1 MHRRGLFLSVL
12 LIAVFIAAFAF
23 LSDSLIKKADAA
35 TLGAAKVTLA
45 NSRLSYKAGVATGS
59 SGSSVVTIDSS
70 SQPDINTSHLFPG
83 DILCFTDAGQ
93 NGCIGSKSYTVASV
107 IDATTFNLTATLTD
121 NLDTSGYAV
130 ATQSGQWTVSF
141 TTVAAVPVGGRIL
154 ITIPEADGVSAV
166 QGNNGI
172 PDSGTS
178 VALSGFDLN
187 SATTTLPSRIS
198 ITGCTPANWST
209 PVVTPGNGTL
219 NHTIEIPRVTAD
231 CAGGT
236 AIVVTLGTTSP
247 YIVNPA
253 PYIGHTQGI
262 SDVYGVT
269 VQTKDAGGGGGNVI
283 DSAIPRA
290 AAVEAVLISAS
301 VDESL
306 SLTVDYVTAETL
318 YNGGAEG
325 VCGTIP
331 ALSDARTTTVTS
343 VPWGT
348 ITQPN
353 HFLYAAQK
361 LTVSTNA
368 ATGYVV
374 TFEENDQMGRNGN
387 TCTGTSPS
395 PPDYTFGSGTCIRDT
410 TCNGSCTEIV
420 MGDWQNATSY
430 PGLGYSLAS
439 ASGTDAPFFYNQG
452 GGSTWYA
459 KQLADKTQGG
469 ETAQIIMSNGA
480 PVSGSAVYV
489 CYKFTIPGTQP
500 AGYYYNIGK
509 YTTTSTF

>member
-1 MHRRGLFLSVL
+1 MHKRV
-12 LIAVFIAAFAF
+12 VFILFIIFVAAFAF
-23 LSDSLIKKADAA
+23 LQINFSKKADAA
-35 TLGAAKVTLA
+35 SLSAAKVTLA

-70 SQPDINTSHLFPG
+70 TQPDINTNHLFPG
-83 DILCFTDAGQ
+83 DVLCFTNAGQ
-93 NGCIGSKSYTVASV
+93 DGCIGSKSYTVASV
-107 IDATTFNLTATLTD
+107 IDATTLNLTESLT
-121 NLDTSGYAV
+121 NSLDTSGYAV

-141 TTVAAVPVGGRIL
+141 TTVAAVPVGGSIL
-154 ITIPEADGVSAV
+154 ITIPQADGISST

-187 SATTTLPSRIS
+187 SPAGNPLSGRIT
-198 ITGCTPANWST
+198 ITGCTPGNWST
-209 PVVTPGNGTL
+209 PVVTAGNGTT
-219 NHTIEIPRVTAD
+219 NHTISIPRVTAD
-231 CAGGT
+231 CTGGT
-236 AIVVTLGTTSP
+236 AIVVTLGSSSP

-262 SDVYGVT
+262 SDVYGIT
-269 VQTKDAGGGGGNVI
+269 VQTKDSGGNVM
-283 DSAIPRA
+283 DSSIPRA
-290 AAVEAVLISAS
+290 AAVEAVLISAT

-306 SLTVDYVTAETL
+306 SLSVDYVTAANL
-318 YNGGAEG
+318 YSNSY
-325 VCGTIP
+325 CGTIP
-331 ALSDARTTTVTS
+331 VESDARTTTVTS

-353 HFLYAAQK
+353 HFLYAAHK

-368 ATGYVV
+368 ASGYVV

-387 TCTGTSPS
+387 VCTGTSPS
-395 PPDYTFGSGTCIRDT
+395 AGDYTFVAGTCIRDT
-410 TCNGSCTEIV
+410 TCNGTCSESV
-420 MGDWQNATSY
+420 MADWTNATSY

-439 ASGTDAPFFYNQG
+439 SSGTDATFFYNQG
-452 GGSTWYA
+452 GRTFNA
-459 KQLADKTQGG
+459 KQLADKTEGA
-469 ETAQIIMSNGA
+469 ETPAVIMTNSA
-480 PVSGSAVYV
+480 PVSGSAAYV

>member
-1 MHRRGLFLSVL
+1 MRISRRVLFVL
-12 LIAVFIAAFAF
+12 LVAVFLAAFVF
-23 LSDSLIKKADAA
+23 LSDSLTRKADAA
-35 TLGAAKVTLA
+35 SLSGAKVTLA

-59 SGSSVVTIDSS
+59 SGSSVVTIDNS
-70 SQPDINTSHLFPG
+70 SQPDINTGHLFPG
-83 DILCFTDAGQ
+83 DVLCFTDAGQ

-107 IDATTFNLTATLTD
+107 IDGTTFNLTSTLTN

-141 TTVAAVPVGGRIL
+141 TTVAAVPVGGSIL

-166 QGNNGI
+166 QSNNGI
-172 PDSGTS
+172 PDSGSS

-187 SATTTLPSRIS
+187 SLAAGGIS

-209 PVVTPGNGTL
+209 PVVTVGDGTT
-219 NHTIEIPRVTAD
+219 NHTISIPRVTAD
-231 CAGGT
+231 CTGGT
-236 AIVVTLGTTSP
+236 AIVVTLGTGTP

-269 VQTKDAGGGGGNVI
+269 VQTKDAGDNVV

-306 SLTVDYVTAETL
+306 SLTVDFVTAATL
-318 YNGGAEG
+318 YNGGVEG
-325 VCGTIP
+325 VCGTVP

-395 PPDYTFGSGTCIRDT
+395 AGDYTFGAGTCIRDT
-410 TCNGSCTEIV
+410 TCNGSCSESV

-469 ETAQIIMSNGA
+469 ETAQTIMSNGA